1 MERRGLGRGLRA
13 LIGGGKE
20 EPSAS
25 PDRVVPI
32 DRLRPNPYQPRSSF
46 DQAQINELAQSIREY
61 GLLQPLLVRPYP
73 QGNEYQIISGERR
86 WRAAQEAGLTEVP
99 VILRECSDQEMLEM
113 ALVENLQREDIN
125 PIEAARAYQRL
136 IEEFHLTQE
145 QIALR
150 VGKSR
155 PAVANCLRL
164 LQLPEPIQRSLAEG
178 KITEGHARALL
189 SISDPELQM
198 QVWRKILEQGA
209 SVREV
214 EAQARLI
221 RENSETTQK
230 TSSLRRPPQN
240 PPVKDPHLSAL
251 EARLRHHLGTRV
263 EILKS
268 RNKGSI
274 LIEFYSEGDLERIL
288 ETIGLVFDPQEMIET
303 N

>member
-1 MERRGLGRGLRA
+1 M
-13 LIGGGKE
+13 IGGGKE
-20 EPSAS
+20 EEPSAP
-25 PDRVVPI
+25 PDRLVPI

-46 DQAQINELAQSIREY
+46 DQARINELAQSIREY
-61 GLLQPLLVRPYP
+61 GLLQPLLVRP

-164 LQLPEPIQRSLAEG
+164 LHLPEPIQKSLAEG

-189 SISDPELQM
+189 SINDPELQM

-214 EAQARLI
+214 EAQARFI
-221 RENSETTQK
+221 RESSETTQK
-230 TSSLRRPPQN
+230 TSPLRRSPQN

-251 EARLRHHLGTRV
+251 EARLRHHFGTRV

-274 LIEFYSEGDLERIL
+274 LIEFYSEEDLERIL
-288 ETIGLVFDPQEMIET
+288 EMIGLVLDREKMIEAG
-303 N
+303 